1 MWKIDCTGKEIY
13 YINLLK
19 PEYNILNNAGL
30 GYTHSEEGLKRRS
43 VYRHSNLTKIRISN
57 AAFLRKENQGE
68 LATNHPKLSAS
79 LSPKLEAHLASL
91 NLKNSYKV
99 EITNIR
105 Y

>member
-1 MWKIDCTGKEIY
+1 MLKNFNSNFKLEILEYCEKSIVREKEIY

-57 AAFLRKENQGE
+57 AAFLRKENQGK

-79 LSPKLEAHLASL
+79 LSPP
-91 NLKNSYKV
+91 
-99 EITNIR
+99 
-105 Y
+105 